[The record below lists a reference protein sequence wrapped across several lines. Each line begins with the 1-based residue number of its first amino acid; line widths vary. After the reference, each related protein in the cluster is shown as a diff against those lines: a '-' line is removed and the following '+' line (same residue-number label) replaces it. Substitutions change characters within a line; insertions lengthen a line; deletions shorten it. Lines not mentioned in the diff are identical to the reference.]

1 MRILCGYL
9 IKGDTSRPCVKYHGH
24 KDRNH
29 RDARQLANFKK
40 YKADWLV
47 ETNYNQSYYEANR
60 EAIRKSQADYH
71 AAHRDEIKRRREG
84 YLAAYRARH
93 PETKGE
99 HRRARRAREAAV
111 EHEPY
116 TRAEV
121 RALTEGI
128 CYLCFID
135 LQPGWHIDHVRPL
148 VLGGPDKL
156 SNVLPACPPC
166 NLAKGSKTL
175 EDYLVGVD

>member
-9 IKGDTSRPCVKYHGH
+9 IKGDTARPCVLTQGH

-29 RDARQLANFKK
+29 RDAQQLERFSRYKK
-40 YKADWLV
+40 RWL
-47 ETNYNQSYYEANR
+47 EDTNYSQQYY
-60 EAIRKSQADYH
+60 
-71 AAHRDEIKRRREG
+71 AAHRTDIRESQRAYYAAHKEEIKKRREG
-84 YLAAYRARH
+84 YLAAYRAAN

-99 HRRARRAREAAV
+99 HRRARRARKATV
-111 EHEPY
+111 PHESY

-121 RALTEGI
+121 FALTNGI
-128 CYLCFID
+128 CYLCLEK
-135 LQPGWHIDHVRPL
+135 LQPGWHIDHVKPL
-148 VLGGPDKL
+148 VLGGPDIL

-175 EDYLVGVD
+175 EDFLAGAG